1 MREGASFAQSTG
13 SRFCTAMKVARII
26 AVEYPPVISSTPS
39 TAIASCELLTPASST
54 SSGGGG
60 GLPRCVPRGEDGREL
75 EREADRQ
82 YDGNE

>member
-54 SSGGGG
+54 SSGGW
-60 GLPRCVPRGEDGREL
+60 RWSSEVCTRGEDGREL

>member
-39 TAIASCELLTPASST
+39 TAIASCELLTPARST
-54 SSGGGG
+54 SSGGW
-60 GLPRCVPRGEDGREL
+60 RSSEVCTRGEDGREL
-75 EREADRQ
+75 EWEADRQ
-82 YDGNE
+82 YDGDE